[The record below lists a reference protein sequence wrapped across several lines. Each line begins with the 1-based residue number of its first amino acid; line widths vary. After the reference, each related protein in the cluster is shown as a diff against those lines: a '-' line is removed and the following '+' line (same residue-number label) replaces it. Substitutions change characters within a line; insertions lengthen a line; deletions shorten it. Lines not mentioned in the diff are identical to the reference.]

1 MIKSMTAYARAQK
14 SNEFGDIIIELRSVN
29 HRYLETGFK
38 LPEDF
43 KAKESD
49 FKKAIAH
56 SASRG
61 KIELSLRYT
70 LNQHQNSQIQINEQK
85 VRHLLQAE
93 QHILS
98 INQGGIGLNVND
110 ILNWPGIIAE
120 ETKDTT
126 PLFALA
132 DQTLEAALKDF
143 IQGREKEGKALQQMI
158 STRCDEM
165 SQIIKTLETHRPQMM
180 QQLENKWR
188 KTLHEKMSKWEEGIE
203 PGRLEQEMAIIVQKL
218 DVDEE
223 FDRLHTHLKE
233 VKDVLNRDD
242 AVGRRL
248 DFLMQELNRE
258 ANTLSSKSHDSKTT
272 QLAVDLKVL
281 IEQMREQVQNI
292 E

>member
-1 MIKSMTAYARAQK
+1 MTAYARAQQ
-14 SNEFGDIIIELRSVN
+14 SNEFGDITIEIRSVN
-29 HRYLETGFK
+29 HRYLETNFR

-43 KAKESD
+43 KAKETD
-49 FKKAIAH
+49 FKKTIAQY
-56 SASRG
+56 ANRG

-70 LNQHQNSQIQINEQK
+70 LSQQQNSQIQINKELVQ
-85 VRHLLQAE
+85 HLLQAE
-93 QHILS
+93 QQILA
-98 INQGGIGLNVND
+98 ITQGGLGLKVSD
-110 ILNWPGIIAE
+110 ILNWPGVIAE
-120 ETKDTT
+120 ANKDTT
-126 PLFALA
+126 PLFKLA
-132 DQTLEAALKDF
+132 DNTLKAALDDF
-143 IQGREKEGKALQQMI
+143 IKGREKEGQALQQMI
-158 STRCDEM
+158 TKRCDEM
-165 SQIIKTLETHRPQMM
+165 SNIIKEIETHRPLMM
-180 QQLENKWR
+180 QQLEDKWR
-188 KTLHEKMSKWEEGIE
+188 NTLQDKMSKWEDGIE

-258 ANTLSSKSHDSKTT
+258 ANTLSSKSQDSKTT